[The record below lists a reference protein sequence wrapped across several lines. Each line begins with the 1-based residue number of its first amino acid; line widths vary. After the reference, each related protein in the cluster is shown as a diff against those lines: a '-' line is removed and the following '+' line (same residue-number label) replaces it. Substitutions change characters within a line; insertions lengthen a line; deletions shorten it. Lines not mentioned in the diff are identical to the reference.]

1 MKNTIDLNLYRF
13 LYLLS
18 QQKSQA
24 KVCHTLGISKATFTR
39 QLAECRQ
46 RFDNELFNAEKGIY
60 TPTLLCQQLCEVISE
75 PLERLEQ
82 IPQLAQSFNAN
93 QQANEYIFSII
104 NPLSGMLTTPLVS
117 ALTTEDQKPKISFI
131 DWSIES
137 IENPKR
143 GAVVIGIGGFP
154 NELNERMVERKV
166 ASVPIFAYV
175 NDQHPLSQHN
185 ELELSDI
192 ENLETVRVSM
202 GSLDVSAYYERMRKL
217 TGVNLEQK
225 LTVSSMAAA
234 LDCVKVSPYVFVGM
248 HINDD
253 ALSEGVLRL
262 PLRLNAK
269 PMMFDVGVQYHRAFY
284 QHPIIAQVEAF
295 IKRALQ
301 ETN

>member
-24 KVCHTLGISKATFTR
+24 KVCHTLDISKATFTR
-39 QLAECRQ
+39 QLAECRL
-46 RFDNELFNAEKGIY
+46 RFDNELFNAEKGVY
-60 TPTLLCQQLCEVISE
+60 TPTLLCQQLCEAIGE
-75 PLERLEQ
+75 PLEQLEQ
-82 IPQLAQSFNAN
+82 IPQLAKTFNAN
-93 QQANEYIFSII
+93 QHSNEYVFSII
-104 NPLSGMLTTPLVS
+104 NPLSGMLTIPLVT
-117 ALTTEDQKPKISFI
+117 ALTTDEQKPKISFI

-143 GAVVIGIGGFP
+143 GAVSIGIGGFP

-175 NDQHPLSQHN
+175 NAQHPLHQQT

-225 LTVSSMAAA
+225 LTVSSMTAA

-248 HINDD
+248 YIDD
-253 ALSEGVLRL
+253 QELPAGICRL
-262 PLRLNAK
+262 PLKLDGTS
-269 PMMFDVGVQYHRAFY
+269 MLFDVGIQYHRAFY
-284 QHPIIAQVEAF
+284 QHPIIAQVETF
-295 IKRALQ
+295 IKRALS
-301 ETN
+301 

>member
-24 KVCHTLGISKATFTR
+24 KVCHTLDISKATFTR
-39 QLAECRQ
+39 QLAECRL
-46 RFDNELFNAEKGIY
+46 RFDNELFNAEKGVY
-60 TPTLLCQQLCEVISE
+60 TPTLLCQQLCEAIGE
-75 PLERLEQ
+75 PLEQLEQ
-82 IPQLAQSFNAN
+82 IPQLAKTFNAN
-93 QQANEYIFSII
+93 QHSNEYVFSII
-104 NPLSGMLTTPLVS
+104 NPLSGMLTIPLVT
-117 ALTTEDQKPKISFI
+117 ALTTDKQKPKISFI

-143 GAVVIGIGGFP
+143 GAVSIGIGGFP

-175 NDQHPLSQHN
+175 NAQHPLHQQT

-225 LTVSSMAAA
+225 LTVSSMTAA

-248 HINDD
+248 YIDD
-253 ALSEGVLRL
+253 QELPAGICRL
-262 PLRLNAK
+262 PLKLDGTS
-269 PMMFDVGVQYHRAFY
+269 MLFDVGIQYHRAFY
-284 QHPIIAQVEAF
+284 QHPIIAQVETF
-295 IKRALQ
+295 IKRALS
-301 ETN
+301 

>member
-1 MKNTIDLNLYRF
+1 VKNTIDLNLYRF

-24 KVCHTLGISKATFTR
+24 KVCHTLDISKATFTR

-46 RFDNELFNAEKGIY
+46 RFDNELFNAEKGVY
-60 TPTLLCQQLCEVISE
+60 TPTLLCQQLCEAIGE
-75 PLERLEQ
+75 PLEQLEQ
-82 IPQLAQSFNAN
+82 IPQLAKTFNAN
-93 QQANEYIFSII
+93 QYSNEYVFSII
-104 NPLSGMLTTPLVS
+104 NPLSGMLTIPLVT
-117 ALTTEDQKPKISFI
+117 ALTTDEQKPKISFI

-143 GAVVIGIGGFP
+143 GAVSIGIGGFP

-175 NDQHPLSQHN
+175 NAQHPLHQQT

-225 LTVSSMAAA
+225 LTVSSMTAA

-248 HINDD
+248 YIDD
-253 ALSEGVLRL
+253 QELPAGICRL
-262 PLRLNAK
+262 PLKLDGTS
-269 PMMFDVGVQYHRAFY
+269 MLFDVGIQYHRAFY
-284 QHPIIAQVEAF
+284 QHPIIAQVETF
-295 IKRALQ
+295 IKGALS
-301 ETN
+301 

>member
-1 MKNTIDLNLYRF
+1 VKNTIDLNLYRF

-24 KVCHTLGISKATFTR
+24 KVCHTLDISKATFTR
-39 QLAECRQ
+39 QLAECRL
-46 RFDNELFNAEKGIY
+46 RFDNELFNAEKGVY
-60 TPTLLCQQLCEVISE
+60 TPTLLCQQLCEAIGE
-75 PLERLEQ
+75 PLDQLEQ
-82 IPQLAQSFNAN
+82 IPQLAKTFNAN
-93 QQANEYIFSII
+93 QHSNEYVFSII
-104 NPLSGMLTTPLVS
+104 NPLSGMLTIPLVT
-117 ALTTEDQKPKISFI
+117 ALTTDEQKPKISFI

-143 GAVVIGIGGFP
+143 GAVSIGIGGFP

-175 NDQHPLSQHN
+175 NAQHPLHQQT

-225 LTVSSMAAA
+225 LTVSSMTAA

-248 HINDD
+248 YIEDQELP
-253 ALSEGVLRL
+253 AGIRRL
-262 PLRLNAK
+262 PLKLEGK
-269 PMMFDVGVQYHRAFY
+269 PMMFDVGIQYHRAFY

-295 IKRALQ
+295 IKRALS
-301 ETN
+301 

>member
-24 KVCHTLGISKATFTR
+24 KVCHTLDISKATFTR

-46 RFDNELFNAEKGIY
+46 RFDNELFNAEKGVY
-60 TPTLLCQQLCEVISE
+60 TPTLLCQQLCEAIGE
-75 PLERLEQ
+75 PLEQLEQ
-82 IPQLAQSFNAN
+82 IPQLAKTFNAN
-93 QQANEYIFSII
+93 QYSNEYVFSII
-104 NPLSGMLTTPLVS
+104 NPLSGMLTIPLVT
-117 ALTTEDQKPKISFI
+117 AFTTDEQKPKISFI

-143 GAVVIGIGGFP
+143 GAVAIGIGGFP

-175 NDQHPLSQHN
+175 NAQHPLHQQT

-225 LTVSSMAAA
+225 LTVSSMTAA

-248 HINDD
+248 YIDD
-253 ALSEGVLRL
+253 QELPAGICRL
-262 PLRLNAK
+262 PLKLEGTQ
-269 PMMFDVGVQYHRAFY
+269 MLFDVGIQYHRAFY
-284 QHPIIAQVEAF
+284 QHPIIAQVETF
-295 IKRALQ
+295 IKRALS
-301 ETN
+301 

>member
-24 KVCHTLGISKATFTR
+24 KVCHTLDISKATFTR
-39 QLAECRQ
+39 QLAECRL
-46 RFDNELFNAEKGIY
+46 RFDNELFNAEKGVY
-60 TPTLLCQQLCEVISE
+60 TPTLLCQQLCEAIGE
-75 PLERLEQ
+75 PLEQLEQ
-82 IPQLAQSFNAN
+82 IPQLAKTFNAN
-93 QQANEYIFSII
+93 QYSNEYVFSII
-104 NPLSGMLTTPLVS
+104 NPLSGMLTIPLVT
-117 ALTTEDQKPKISFI
+117 ALTTDEQKPKISFI

-143 GAVVIGIGGFP
+143 GAVAIGIGGFP

-175 NDQHPLSQHN
+175 NAQHPLHQQT

-202 GSLDVSAYYERMRKL
+202 GSLDVNAYYERMRKL

-225 LTVSSMAAA
+225 LTVSSMTAA

-248 HINDD
+248 YIDD
-253 ALSEGVLRL
+253 QELPAGICRL
-262 PLRLNAK
+262 PLKLEGTS
-269 PMMFDVGVQYHRAFY
+269 MLFDVGIQYHRAFY
-284 QHPIIAQVEAF
+284 QHPIIAQVETF
-295 IKRALQ
+295 IKRALS
-301 ETN
+301 

>member
-24 KVCHTLGISKATFTR
+24 KVCHTLDISKATFTR
-39 QLAECRQ
+39 QLAECRL
-46 RFDNELFNAEKGIY
+46 RFDNELFNAEKGVY
-60 TPTLLCQQLCEVISE
+60 TPTLLCQQLCEAIGE
-75 PLERLEQ
+75 PLEQLEQ
-82 IPQLAQSFNAN
+82 IPQLAKTFNAN
-93 QQANEYIFSII
+93 QHSNEYVFSII
-104 NPLSGMLTTPLVS
+104 NPLSGMLTIPLVT
-117 ALTTEDQKPKISFI
+117 ALTTDEQKPKISFI

-143 GAVVIGIGGFP
+143 GAVAIGIGGFP

-175 NDQHPLSQHN
+175 NAQHPLHQQT

-225 LTVSSMAAA
+225 LTVSSMTAA

-248 HINDD
+248 YIDD
-253 ALSEGVLRL
+253 QELPAGICRL
-262 PLRLNAK
+262 PLKLDGTS
-269 PMMFDVGVQYHRAFY
+269 MLFDVGIQYHRAFY
-284 QHPIIAQVEAF
+284 QHPIIAQVETF
-295 IKRALQ
+295 IKGALS
-301 ETN
+301 

>member
-18 QQKSQA
+18 QQKTQA
-24 KVCHTLGISKATFTR
+24 KVCHTLDISKATFTR

-46 RFDNELFNAEKGIY
+46 RFDNELFNAEKGFY
-60 TPTLLCQQLCEVISE
+60 TPTLLCQQLCEAISE
-75 PLERLEQ
+75 PLEQLEQ
-82 IPQLAQSFNAN
+82 IPQLAQSYNAN
-93 QQANEYIFSII
+93 QHANEYLFSII
-104 NPLSGMLTTPLVS
+104 NPLSAMLTIPLVT
-117 ALTTEDQKPKISFI
+117 ALTTEEQKPKIAFI

-143 GAVVIGIGGFP
+143 GAVAIGIGGFP

-166 ASVPIFAYV
+166 SSVPIFAYV
-175 NDQHPLSQHN
+175 NDQHPLSQQQ
-185 ELELSDI
+185 EIELSDM
-192 ENLETVRVSM
+192 ENLDTVRVSM

-225 LTVSSMAAA
+225 LTVSSMSAA

-248 HINDD
+248 YIDD
-253 ALSEGVLRL
+253 QELPAGIRRL
-262 PLRLNAK
+262 PLKLEGK
-269 PMMFDVGVQYHRAFY
+269 PMMFDVGIQYHRAFY

-295 IKRALQ
+295 IKRALS
-301 ETN
+301 

>member
-1 MKNTIDLNLYRF
+1 VKNTIDLNLYRF

-24 KVCHTLGISKATFTR
+24 KVCHTLDISKATFTR
-39 QLAECRQ
+39 QLAECRL
-46 RFDNELFNAEKGIY
+46 RFDNELFNAEKGVY
-60 TPTLLCQQLCEVISE
+60 TPTLLCQQLCEAIGE
-75 PLERLEQ
+75 PLEQLEQ
-82 IPQLAQSFNAN
+82 IPQLAKTFNAN
-93 QQANEYIFSII
+93 QYSNEYVFSII
-104 NPLSGMLTTPLVS
+104 NPLSGMLTVPLVT
-117 ALTTEDQKPKISFI
+117 ALTTDEQKPKISFI

-143 GAVVIGIGGFP
+143 GAVAIGIGGFP

-175 NDQHPLSQHN
+175 NAQHPLHQQT

-225 LTVSSMAAA
+225 LTVSSMTAA

-248 HINDD
+248 YIDD
-253 ALSEGVLRL
+253 HELPTGICRL
-262 PLRLNAK
+262 PLKLEGTS
-269 PMMFDVGVQYHRAFY
+269 MLFDVGIQYHRAFY
-284 QHPIIAQVEAF
+284 QHPIIAQVETF
-295 IKRALQ
+295 IKGALS
-301 ETN
+301 

>member
-24 KVCHTLGISKATFTR
+24 KVCHTLDISKATFTR

-60 TPTLLCQQLCEVISE
+60 TPTLLCQQLCEAISE
-75 PLERLEQ
+75 PLEQLEQ
-82 IPQLAQSFNAN
+82 LPQLAKTFNAN
-93 QQANEYIFSII
+93 QHSNEYVFSII
-104 NPLSGMLTTPLVS
+104 NPLSGMLTIPLVT
-117 ALTTEDQKPKISFI
+117 ALTTDEQKPKIAFI

-143 GAVVIGIGGFP
+143 GAVAIGIGGFP

-175 NDQHPLSQHN
+175 NAQHPLHQQT

-225 LTVSSMAAA
+225 N
-234 LDCVKVSPYVFVGM
+234 F
-248 HINDD
+248 
-253 ALSEGVLRL
+253 LRYQ
-262 PLRLNAK
+262 LR
-269 PMMFDVGVQYHRAFY
+269 YIHS
-284 QHPIIAQVEAF
+284 
-295 IKRALQ
+295 
-301 ETN
+301 T

>member
-24 KVCHTLGISKATFTR
+24 KVCHTLDISKATFTR
-39 QLAECRQ
+39 QLAECRL

-60 TPTLLCQQLCEVISE
+60 TPTLLCQQLCEAIGE
-75 PLERLEQ
+75 PLEQLEQ
-82 IPQLAQSFNAN
+82 IPQLAKTFNAN
-93 QQANEYIFSII
+93 QHSNEYVFSII
-104 NPLSGMLTTPLVS
+104 NPLSGMLTIPLVT
-117 ALTTEDQKPKISFI
+117 ALTTDEQKPKISFI

-143 GAVVIGIGGFP
+143 GAVAIGIGGFP

-175 NDQHPLSQHN
+175 NAQHPLHQQT

-225 LTVSSMAAA
+225 LTVSSMTAA

-248 HINDD
+248 YIDD
-253 ALSEGVLRL
+253 QELPAGICRL
-262 PLRLNAK
+262 PLKLDGTS
-269 PMMFDVGVQYHRAFY
+269 MLFDVGIQYHRAFY
-284 QHPIIAQVEAF
+284 QHPIIAQVETF
-295 IKRALQ
+295 IKGALS
-301 ETN
+301 

>member
-24 KVCHTLGISKATFTR
+24 KVCHTLDISKATFTR
-39 QLAECRQ
+39 QLAECRL
-46 RFDNELFNAEKGIY
+46 RFDNELFNAEKGVY
-60 TPTLLCQQLCEVISE
+60 TPTLLCQQLCEAIGE
-75 PLERLEQ
+75 PLEQLEQ
-82 IPQLAQSFNAN
+82 IPQLAKTFNAN
-93 QQANEYIFSII
+93 QHSNEYVFSII
-104 NPLSGMLTTPLVS
+104 NPLSGMLTIPLVT
-117 ALTTEDQKPKISFI
+117 ALTTDEQKPKISFI

-143 GAVVIGIGGFP
+143 GAVAIGIGGFP

-175 NDQHPLSQHN
+175 NAQHPLHQQT

-225 LTVSSMAAA
+225 LTVSSMTAA

-248 HINDD
+248 YIDD
-253 ALSEGVLRL
+253 QELPAGICRL
-262 PLRLNAK
+262 PLKLDGTS
-269 PMMFDVGVQYHRAFY
+269 MLFDVGIQYHRAFY
-284 QHPIIAQVEAF
+284 QHPIIAQVETF
-295 IKRALQ
+295 IKRALS
-301 ETN
+301 

>member
-24 KVCHTLGISKATFTR
+24 KVCHTLDISKATFTR
-39 QLAECRQ
+39 QLAECRL
-46 RFDNELFNAEKGIY
+46 RFDNELFNAEKGVY
-60 TPTLLCQQLCEVISE
+60 TPTLLCQQLCEAIGE
-75 PLERLEQ
+75 PLEQLEQ
-82 IPQLAQSFNAN
+82 IPQLAKTFNAN
-93 QQANEYIFSII
+93 QHSNEYVFSII
-104 NPLSGMLTTPLVS
+104 NPLSGMLTIPLVT
-117 ALTTEDQKPKISFI
+117 ALTTDKQKPKISFI
-131 DWSIES
+131 DWSTES

-143 GAVVIGIGGFP
+143 GAVAIGIGGFP

-175 NDQHPLSQHN
+175 NAQHPLHQQT

-225 LTVSSMAAA
+225 LTVSSMSAA

-248 HINDD
+248 YIDD
-253 ALSEGVLRL
+253 QELPAGICRL
-262 PLRLNAK
+262 PLKLDGT
-269 PMMFDVGVQYHRAFY
+269 PMLFDVGIQYHRAFY
-284 QHPIIAQVEAF
+284 QHPIIAQVETF
-295 IKRALQ
+295 IKGALS
-301 ETN
+301 

>member
-24 KVCHTLGISKATFTR
+24 KVCHTLDISKATFTR

-46 RFDNELFNAEKGIY
+46 RFDNELFNAEKGVY
-60 TPTLLCQQLCEVISE
+60 TPTLLCQQLCEAIGE
-75 PLERLEQ
+75 PLEQLEQ
-82 IPQLAQSFNAN
+82 IPQLAKTFNAN
-93 QQANEYIFSII
+93 QYSNEYVFSII
-104 NPLSGMLTTPLVS
+104 NPLSGMLTIPLVT
-117 ALTTEDQKPKISFI
+117 ALTTDEQKPKISFI

-143 GAVVIGIGGFP
+143 GAVSIGIGGFP

-175 NDQHPLSQHN
+175 NAQHPLHQQT

-225 LTVSSMAAA
+225 LTVSSMTAA

-248 HINDD
+248 YIDD
-253 ALSEGVLRL
+253 QELPAGICRL
-262 PLRLNAK
+262 PLKLEGTQ
-269 PMMFDVGVQYHRAFY
+269 MLFDVGIQYHRAFY
-284 QHPIIAQVEAF
+284 QHPIIAQVETF
-295 IKRALQ
+295 IKGALS
-301 ETN
+301 

>member
-24 KVCHTLGISKATFTR
+24 KVCHTLDISKATFTR

-46 RFDNELFNAEKGIY
+46 RFDNELFNAEKGVY
-60 TPTLLCQQLCEVISE
+60 TPTLLCQQLCEAIGE
-75 PLERLEQ
+75 PLEQLEQ
-82 IPQLAQSFNAN
+82 IPQLAKTFNAN
-93 QQANEYIFSII
+93 QYSNEYVFSII
-104 NPLSGMLTTPLVS
+104 NPLSGMLTIPLVT
-117 ALTTEDQKPKISFI
+117 ALTTDEQKPKISFI

-143 GAVVIGIGGFP
+143 GAVAIGIGGFP

-175 NDQHPLSQHN
+175 NAQHPLHQQT

-225 LTVSSMAAA
+225 LTVSSMTAA

-248 HINDD
+248 YIDD
-253 ALSEGVLRL
+253 QELPAGICRL
-262 PLRLNAK
+262 PLKLDGTS
-269 PMMFDVGVQYHRAFY
+269 MLFDVGIQYHRAFY
-284 QHPIIAQVEAF
+284 QHPIIAQVETF
-295 IKRALQ
+295 IKGALS
-301 ETN
+301 

>member
-18 QQKSQA
+18 QQKTQA
-24 KVCHTLGISKATFTR
+24 KVCHTLDISKATFTR
-39 QLAECRQ
+39 QLAECRL
-46 RFDNELFNAEKGIY
+46 RFDNELFNAEKGVY
-60 TPTLLCQQLCEVISE
+60 TPTLLCQQLCEAIGE
-75 PLERLEQ
+75 PLEQLEQ
-82 IPQLAQSFNAN
+82 IPQLAKTFNAN
-93 QQANEYIFSII
+93 QHSNEYVFSII
-104 NPLSGMLTTPLVS
+104 NPLSGMLTIPLVT
-117 ALTTEDQKPKISFI
+117 ALTTDEQKPKISFI

-143 GAVVIGIGGFP
+143 GAVAIGIGGFP

-175 NDQHPLSQHN
+175 NAQHPLHQQT

-225 LTVSSMAAA
+225 LTVSSMTAA

-248 HINDD
+248 YIDD
-253 ALSEGVLRL
+253 QELPAGICRL
-262 PLRLNAK
+262 PLKLEGTQ
-269 PMMFDVGVQYHRAFY
+269 MLFDVGIQYHRAFY
-284 QHPIIAQVEAF
+284 QHPIIAQVETF
-295 IKRALQ
+295 IKRALS
-301 ETN
+301 

>member
-24 KVCHTLGISKATFTR
+24 KVCHTLDISKATFTR

-46 RFDNELFNAEKGIY
+46 RFDNELFNAEKGVY
-60 TPTLLCQQLCEVISE
+60 TPTLLCQQLCEAIGE
-75 PLERLEQ
+75 PLEQLEQ
-82 IPQLAQSFNAN
+82 IPQLAKTFNAN
-93 QQANEYIFSII
+93 QYSNEYVFSII
-104 NPLSGMLTTPLVS
+104 NPLSGMLTIPLVT
-117 ALTTEDQKPKISFI
+117 ALTTDEQKPKISFI

-143 GAVVIGIGGFP
+143 GAVAIGIGGFP

-175 NDQHPLSQHN
+175 NAQHPLHQQT

-225 LTVSSMAAA
+225 LTVSSMTAA

-248 HINDD
+248 YIDD
-253 ALSEGVLRL
+253 QDLPAGICRL
-262 PLRLNAK
+262 PLKLDGTS
-269 PMMFDVGVQYHRAFY
+269 MLFDVGIQYHRAFY
-284 QHPIIAQVEAF
+284 QHPIIAQVETF
-295 IKRALQ
+295 IKGALS
-301 ETN
+301 

>member
-24 KVCHTLGISKATFTR
+24 KVCHTLDISKATFTR
-39 QLAECRQ
+39 QLAECRL
-46 RFDNELFNAEKGIY
+46 RFDNELFNAEKGVY
-60 TPTLLCQQLCEVISE
+60 TPTLLCQQLCEAIGE
-75 PLERLEQ
+75 PLEQLEQ
-82 IPQLAQSFNAN
+82 IPQLAKTFNAN
-93 QQANEYIFSII
+93 QHSNEYVFSII
-104 NPLSGMLTTPLVS
+104 NPLSGMLTIPLIT
-117 ALTTEDQKPKISFI
+117 ALTTDEQKPKISFI

-143 GAVVIGIGGFP
+143 GAVAIGIGGFP

-175 NDQHPLSQHN
+175 NAQHPLHQQT

-225 LTVSSMAAA
+225 LTVSSMTAA

-248 HINDD
+248 YIDD
-253 ALSEGVLRL
+253 QELPAGICRL
-262 PLRLNAK
+262 PLKLDGTS
-269 PMMFDVGVQYHRAFY
+269 MLFDVGIQYHRAFY
-284 QHPIIAQVEAF
+284 QHPIIAQVETF
-295 IKRALQ
+295 IKGALS
-301 ETN
+301 

>member
-24 KVCHTLGISKATFTR
+24 KVCHTLDISKATFTR
-39 QLAECRQ
+39 QLAECRL
-46 RFDNELFNAEKGIY
+46 RFDNELFNAEKGVY
-60 TPTLLCQQLCEVISE
+60 TPTLLCQQLCEAIGE
-75 PLERLEQ
+75 PLEQLEQ
-82 IPQLAQSFNAN
+82 IPQLAKTFNAN
-93 QQANEYIFSII
+93 QYSNEYVFSII
-104 NPLSGMLTTPLVS
+104 NPLSGMLTIPLVT
-117 ALTTEDQKPKISFI
+117 ALTTDEQKPKISFI

-143 GAVVIGIGGFP
+143 GAVAIGIGGFP

-175 NDQHPLSQHN
+175 NAQHPLHQQT

-225 LTVSSMAAA
+225 LTVSSMSAA

-248 HINDD
+248 YIDD
-253 ALSEGVLRL
+253 QELPAGICRL
-262 PLRLNAK
+262 PLKLEGT
-269 PMMFDVGVQYHRAFY
+269 PMLFDVGIQYHRAFY
-284 QHPIIAQVEAF
+284 QHPIIAQVETF
-295 IKRALQ
+295 IKGALS
-301 ETN
+301 

>member
-24 KVCHTLGISKATFTR
+24 KVCHTLDISKATFTR

-46 RFDNELFNAEKGIY
+46 RFDNELFNAEKGVY
-60 TPTLLCQQLCEVISE
+60 TPTLLCQQLCEAIGE
-75 PLERLEQ
+75 PLEQLEQ
-82 IPQLAQSFNAN
+82 IPQLAKTFNAN
-93 QQANEYIFSII
+93 QYSNEYVFSII
-104 NPLSGMLTTPLVS
+104 NPLSGMLTIPLVT
-117 ALTTEDQKPKISFI
+117 ALTTDEQKPKISFI

-143 GAVVIGIGGFP
+143 GAVSIGIGGFP

-175 NDQHPLSQHN
+175 NAQHPLHQQT

-225 LTVSSMAAA
+225 LTVSSMTAA

-248 HINDD
+248 YIDD
-253 ALSEGVLRL
+253 QELPAGICRL
-262 PLRLNAK
+262 PLKLDGTS
-269 PMMFDVGVQYHRAFY
+269 MLFDVGIQYHRAFY
-284 QHPIIAQVEAF
+284 QHPIIAQVETF
-295 IKRALQ
+295 IKGALS
-301 ETN
+301 

>member
-24 KVCHTLGISKATFTR
+24 KVCHTLDISKATFTR

-46 RFDNELFNAEKGIY
+46 RFDNELFNAEKGVY
-60 TPTLLCQQLCEVISE
+60 TPTLLCQQLCEAIGE
-75 PLERLEQ
+75 PLEQLEQ
-82 IPQLAQSFNAN
+82 IPQLAKTFNAN
-93 QQANEYIFSII
+93 QYSNEYVFSII
-104 NPLSGMLTTPLVS
+104 NPLSGMLTVPLVT
-117 ALTTEDQKPKISFI
+117 ALTTDEQKPKISFI

-143 GAVVIGIGGFP
+143 GAVAIGIGGFP

-175 NDQHPLSQHN
+175 NAQHPLHQQT

-225 LTVSSMAAA
+225 LTVSSMTAA

-248 HINDD
+248 YIDD
-253 ALSEGVLRL
+253 QELPAGIYRL
-262 PLRLNAK
+262 PLKLEGTS
-269 PMMFDVGVQYHRAFY
+269 MLFDVGIQYHRAFY
-284 QHPIIAQVEAF
+284 QHPIIAQVETF
-295 IKRALQ
+295 IKGALS
-301 ETN
+301 

>member
-24 KVCHTLGISKATFTR
+24 KVCHTLDISKATFTR
-39 QLAECRQ
+39 QLAECRL
-46 RFDNELFNAEKGIY
+46 RFDNELFNAEKGVY
-60 TPTLLCQQLCEVISE
+60 TPTLLCQQLCEAIGE
-75 PLERLEQ
+75 PLEQLEQ
-82 IPQLAQSFNAN
+82 IPQLAKTFNAN
-93 QQANEYIFSII
+93 QYSNEYVFSII
-104 NPLSGMLTTPLVS
+104 NPLSGMLTIPLVT
-117 ALTTEDQKPKISFI
+117 ALTTDEQKPKISFI

-143 GAVVIGIGGFP
+143 GAVAIGIGGFP

-175 NDQHPLSQHN
+175 NAQHPLHQQT

-225 LTVSSMAAA
+225 LTVSSMTAA

-248 HINDD
+248 YIDD
-253 ALSEGVLRL
+253 QELPAGICRL
-262 PLRLNAK
+262 PLKLEGTQ
-269 PMMFDVGVQYHRAFY
+269 MLFDVGIQYHRAFY
-284 QHPIIAQVEAF
+284 QHPIIAQVETF
-295 IKRALQ
+295 IKGALS
-301 ETN
+301 

>member
-24 KVCHTLGISKATFTR
+24 KVCHTLDISKATFTR
-39 QLAECRQ
+39 QLAECRL
-46 RFDNELFNAEKGIY
+46 RFDNELFNAEKGVY
-60 TPTLLCQQLCEVISE
+60 TPTLLCQQLCEAIGE
-75 PLERLEQ
+75 PLEQLEQ
-82 IPQLAQSFNAN
+82 IPQLAKTFNAN
-93 QQANEYIFSII
+93 QYSNEYVFSII
-104 NPLSGMLTTPLVS
+104 NPLSGMLTIPLVT
-117 ALTTEDQKPKISFI
+117 ALTTDKQKPKISFI

-143 GAVVIGIGGFP
+143 GAVAIGIGGFP

-175 NDQHPLSQHN
+175 NAQHPLHQQT

-225 LTVSSMAAA
+225 LTVSSMSAA

-248 HINDD
+248 YIDD
-253 ALSEGVLRL
+253 QELPAGICRL
-262 PLRLNAK
+262 PLKLDGTS
-269 PMMFDVGVQYHRAFY
+269 MLFDVGIQYHRAFY
-284 QHPIIAQVEAF
+284 QHPIIAQVETF
-295 IKRALQ
+295 IKGALS
-301 ETN
+301 

>member
-24 KVCHTLGISKATFTR
+24 KVCHTLDISKATFTR
-39 QLAECRQ
+39 QLAECRL
-46 RFDNELFNAEKGIY
+46 RFDNELFNAEKGVY
-60 TPTLLCQQLCEVISE
+60 TPTLLCQQLCEAIGE
-75 PLERLEQ
+75 PLEQLEQ
-82 IPQLAQSFNAN
+82 IPQLAKTFNAN
-93 QQANEYIFSII
+93 QHSNEYVFSII
-104 NPLSGMLTTPLVS
+104 NPLSGMLTIPLVT
-117 ALTTEDQKPKISFI
+117 ALTTDKQKPKISFI

-143 GAVVIGIGGFP
+143 GAVAIGIGGFP

-175 NDQHPLSQHN
+175 NAQHPLHQQT

-225 LTVSSMAAA
+225 LTVSSMTAA

-248 HINDD
+248 YIEDQELP
-253 ALSEGVLRL
+253 AGICRL
-262 PLRLNAK
+262 PLKLDGTS
-269 PMMFDVGVQYHRAFY
+269 MLFDVGIQYHRAFY
-284 QHPIIAQVEAF
+284 QHPIIAQVETF
-295 IKRALQ
+295 IKGALS
-301 ETN
+301 

>member
-24 KVCHTLGISKATFTR
+24 KVCHTLEISKATFTR

-46 RFDNELFNAEKGIY
+46 RFDNELFNAEKGVY
-60 TPTLLCQQLCEVISE
+60 TPTLLCQQLCEAIGE
-75 PLERLEQ
+75 PLEQLEQ
-82 IPQLAQSFNAN
+82 IPQLAKTFNAN
-93 QQANEYIFSII
+93 QYSNEYVFSII
-104 NPLSGMLTTPLVS
+104 NPLSGMLTVPLVT
-117 ALTTEDQKPKISFI
+117 ALTTDEQKPKISFI

-143 GAVVIGIGGFP
+143 GAVAIGIGGFP

-175 NDQHPLSQHN
+175 NAQHPLHQQT

-225 LTVSSMAAA
+225 LTVSSMTAA
-234 LDCVKVSPYVFVGM
+234 LNCVKVSPYVFVGM
-248 HINDD
+248 YIDD
-253 ALSEGVLRL
+253 QELPAGICRL
-262 PLRLNAK
+262 PLKLDGTS
-269 PMMFDVGVQYHRAFY
+269 MLFDVGIQYHRAFY
-284 QHPIIAQVEAF
+284 QHPIIAQVETF
-295 IKRALQ
+295 IKGALS
-301 ETN
+301 

>member
-24 KVCHTLGISKATFTR
+24 KVCHTLDISKATFTR

-46 RFDNELFNAEKGIY
+46 RFDNELFNAEKGVY
-60 TPTLLCQQLCEVISE
+60 TPTLLCQQLCEAIGE
-75 PLERLEQ
+75 PLEQLEQ
-82 IPQLAQSFNAN
+82 IPQLAKTFNAN
-93 QQANEYIFSII
+93 QYSNEYVFSII
-104 NPLSGMLTTPLVS
+104 NPLSRMLTIPLVT
-117 ALTTEDQKPKISFI
+117 ALTTDEQKPKISFI

-143 GAVVIGIGGFP
+143 GAVAIGIGGFP

-175 NDQHPLSQHN
+175 NAQHPLHQQT

-225 LTVSSMAAA
+225 LTVSSMTAA

-248 HINDD
+248 YIDD
-253 ALSEGVLRL
+253 QELPAGICRL
-262 PLRLNAK
+262 PLKLDGTS
-269 PMMFDVGVQYHRAFY
+269 MLFDVGIQYHRAFY
-284 QHPIIAQVEAF
+284 QHPIIAQVETF
-295 IKRALQ
+295 IKRALS
-301 ETN
+301 

>member
-1 MKNTIDLNLYRF
+1 M
-13 LYLLS
+13 
-18 QQKSQA
+18 
-24 KVCHTLGISKATFTR
+24 CHTLDISKATFTR

-46 RFDNELFNAEKGIY
+46 RFDNELFNAEKGVY
-60 TPTLLCQQLCEVISE
+60 TPTLLCQQLCEAIGE
-75 PLERLEQ
+75 PLEQLEQ
-82 IPQLAQSFNAN
+82 IPQLAKTFNAN
-93 QQANEYIFSII
+93 QYSNEYVFSII
-104 NPLSGMLTTPLVS
+104 NPLSGMLTIPLVT
-117 ALTTEDQKPKISFI
+117 ALTTDEQKPKISFI

-143 GAVVIGIGGFP
+143 GAVAIGIGGFP

-175 NDQHPLSQHN
+175 NAQHPLHQQT

-225 LTVSSMAAA
+225 LTVSSMTAA

-248 HINDD
+248 YIDD
-253 ALSEGVLRL
+253 QDLPAGICRL
-262 PLRLNAK
+262 PLKLDGTS
-269 PMMFDVGVQYHRAFY
+269 MLFDVGIQYHRAFY
-284 QHPIIAQVEAF
+284 QHPIIAQVETF
-295 IKRALQ
+295 IKGALS
-301 ETN
+301 

>member
-24 KVCHTLGISKATFTR
+24 KVCHTLDISKATFTR
-39 QLAECRQ
+39 QLAECRL
-46 RFDNELFNAEKGIY
+46 RFDNELFNAEKGVY
-60 TPTLLCQQLCEVISE
+60 TPTLLCQQLCEAIGE
-75 PLERLEQ
+75 PLEQLEQ
-82 IPQLAQSFNAN
+82 IPQLAKTFNAN
-93 QQANEYIFSII
+93 QYSNEYVFSII
-104 NPLSGMLTTPLVS
+104 NPLSGMLTVPLVT
-117 ALTTEDQKPKISFI
+117 ALTTDEQKPKISFI

-143 GAVVIGIGGFP
+143 GAVAIGIGGFP

-175 NDQHPLSQHN
+175 NAQHPLHQQT

-225 LTVSSMAAA
+225 LTVSSMTAA

-248 HINDD
+248 YIDD
-253 ALSEGVLRL
+253 QELPVGICRL
-262 PLRLNAK
+262 PLKLDGTS
-269 PMMFDVGVQYHRAFY
+269 MLFDVGIQYHRALY
-284 QHPIIAQVEAF
+284 QHPIIAQVETF
-295 IKRALQ
+295 IKGALS
-301 ETN
+301 

>member
-1 MKNTIDLNLYRF
+1 VKNTIDLNLYRF

-24 KVCHTLGISKATFTR
+24 KVCHTLDISKATFTR
-39 QLAECRQ
+39 QLAECRL
-46 RFDNELFNAEKGIY
+46 RFDNELFNAEKGVY
-60 TPTLLCQQLCEVISE
+60 TPTLLCQQLCEAIGE
-75 PLERLEQ
+75 PLEQLEQ
-82 IPQLAQSFNAN
+82 IPQLAKTFNAN
-93 QQANEYIFSII
+93 QHSNEYVFSII
-104 NPLSGMLTTPLVS
+104 NPLSGMLTIPLVT
-117 ALTTEDQKPKISFI
+117 ALTTDKQKPKISFI

-143 GAVVIGIGGFP
+143 GAVSIGIGGFP

-175 NDQHPLSQHN
+175 NAQHPLHQQT

-225 LTVSSMAAA
+225 LTVSSMTAA

-248 HINDD
+248 YIDD
-253 ALSEGVLRL
+253 QELPAGICRL
-262 PLRLNAK
+262 PLKLDGTS
-269 PMMFDVGVQYHRAFY
+269 MLFDVGIQYHRAFY
-284 QHPIIAQVEAF
+284 QHPIIAQVETF
-295 IKRALQ
+295 IKRALS
-301 ETN
+301 

>member
-24 KVCHTLGISKATFTR
+24 KVCHTLDISKATFTR
-39 QLAECRQ
+39 QLAECRL
-46 RFDNELFNAEKGIY
+46 RFDNELFNAEKGVY
-60 TPTLLCQQLCEVISE
+60 TPTLLCQQLCEAIGE
-75 PLERLEQ
+75 PLEQLEQ
-82 IPQLAQSFNAN
+82 IPQLAKTFNAN
-93 QQANEYIFSII
+93 QHSNEYVFSII
-104 NPLSGMLTTPLVS
+104 NPLSGMLTIPLVT
-117 ALTTEDQKPKISFI
+117 ALTTDKQKPKISFI
-131 DWSIES
+131 DWSTES

-143 GAVVIGIGGFP
+143 GAVAIGIGGFP

-175 NDQHPLSQHN
+175 NAQHPLHQQT

-225 LTVSSMAAA
+225 LTVSSMTAA

-248 HINDD
+248 YIDD
-253 ALSEGVLRL
+253 QELPAGICRL
-262 PLRLNAK
+262 PLKLDGTS
-269 PMMFDVGVQYHRAFY
+269 MLFDVGIQYHRAFY
-284 QHPIIAQVEAF
+284 QHPIIAQVETF
-295 IKRALQ
+295 IKGALS
-301 ETN
+301 